1 MNNTYKSASPEQQ
14 KAEMELLNS
23 FAIKHKL
30 IREKLIFPNDF
41 SCQIDGTYRNAQD
54 QWIWVEVYAHQGK
67 LKGAQPKKVCTDIL
81 KLITL
86 EKILNQSVQ
95 KYILFGNDEAMK
107 CFQNNSW
114 YRRAVDTWN
123 IKLEVG
129 ALSEQTKQNLRVA
142 QTRQKMVNVAD

>member
-41 SCQIDGTYRNAQD
+41 SCQIDGTYRNAQG

-67 LKGAQPKKVCTDIL
+67 
-81 KLITL
+81 
-86 EKILNQSVQ
+86 
-95 KYILFGNDEAMK
+95 
-107 CFQNNSW
+107 
-114 YRRAVDTWN
+114 
-123 IKLEVG
+123 
-129 ALSEQTKQNLRVA
+129 
-142 QTRQKMVNVAD
+142 